1 MADRTYTISVDNITV
16 VAAPQLV
23 FMNVAA
29 GGASVPGYEILRAW
43 CSQRA
48 NATSAQQGI
57 KLHSKVTAF
66 PTGLTTTA
74 PAKTSTGLPTANL
87 TGGASG
93 AAGTCGTNSTGNGAG
108 AESQIYNDNFNVLN
122 GWLWVA
128 TPAETILSMPSN
140 TSGHGL
146 EFSSTPGT
154 LTGWSFGVCYREIG

>member
-29 GGASVPGYEILRAW
+29 GGAAVPGYEILRCW

-57 KLHSKVTAF
+57 KIHSKITAF

-74 PAKTSTGLPTANL
+74 PSKTSTGLPTANL

-108 AESQIYNDNFNVLN
+108 TEVGIYNDNFNVLN
-122 GWLWVA
+122 GWLWVP

-146 EFSSTPGT
+146 EFTSTPGA
-154 LTGWSFGVCYREIG
+154 LTAWSWGLAYREIG